1 MFVWFI
7 CLEKICIKCI
17 VKMEF
22 DRKVS
27 SEEDAND
34 EITLHYIYSRSV
46 QDQINRS
53 TSVGVDHEA
62 HYRVNL
68 PNEET
73 EANWVNLPRDTIRK

>member
-1 MFVWFI
+1 
-7 CLEKICIKCI
+7 
-17 VKMEF
+17 MEF

-62 HYRVNL
+62 HWVNL

-73 EANWVNLPRDTIRK
+73 EANWVNLPRDTIKNSEIWGFYPKRREWVISET

>member
-1 MFVWFI
+1 
-7 CLEKICIKCI
+7 
-17 VKMEF
+17 MEF

-27 SEEDAND
+27 SEEDANA

-62 HYRVNL
+62 HWVNL

-73 EANWVNLPRDTIRK
+73 EANWVNLPRDTIKK